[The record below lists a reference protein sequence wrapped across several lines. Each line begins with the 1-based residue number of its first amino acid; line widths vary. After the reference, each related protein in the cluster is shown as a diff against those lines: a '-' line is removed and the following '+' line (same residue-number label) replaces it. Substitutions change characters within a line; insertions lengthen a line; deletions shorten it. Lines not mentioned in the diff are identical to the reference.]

1 MTHATQRLSVCLLAS
16 LVATSPS
23 GGGANA
29 QDRMVQCHVE
39 SEGRVA
45 FGGRCRFI
53 PDQGGSFALAH
64 PDPNRA
70 LYGRI
75 LSISVFIVSPG
86 VAEVRGL
93 TDAGN
98 NSRWGEA
105 RRSRQDGACWVG
117 TDFTICA
124 R

>member
-1 MTHATQRLSVCLLAS
+1 MTRDKTAIALAIVLLALAPAAAS
-16 LVATSPS
+16 AQERLVGCSIDS
-23 GGGANA
+23 DGK
-29 QDRMVQCHVE
+29 RM
-39 SEGRVA
+39 
-45 FGGRCRFI
+45 FDGRCRYI

-64 PDPNRA
+64 ANPNRP

-105 RRSRQDGACWVG
+105 RRSRQDAACWVG
-117 TDFTICA
+117 SDFTVCA